1 MRPCK
6 LSQRHCAQC
15 FGTSKMADSIPV
27 IDIGPLV
34 QQKADPHMAEDPQVM
49 NVVRQL
55 DEACREIG
63 FFYVKGHGVSPG
75 LLEQVLDM
83 GYKFF
88 ALPEED
94 KLQIAMS
101 SDTGFRGY
109 QKLGQNIT
117 RGQPDLHEAI
127 DYFRELENQKLST
140 RKENPLMGSNQWPN
154 EPSGFRPLIEE
165 YVNVMTDL
173 GEAIIQG
180 IALALSG
187 KKDAFGGKRA
197 GDPFWIL
204 RVIGYPPMKK
214 SDFEVGCGD
223 HTDYGL
229 LTLVNQ
235 DPTIPA
241 LQVKNNEGNWIWA
254 KPIPGTFVVNIGDM
268 LKIWTNGLYQST
280 LHRVVN
286 DDSKY
291 RVSVPFFYEPNFDAL
306 VEPLEICKRQTGSAV
321 PRFTPVVYGDH
332 VIGKVLTNFG

>member
-1 MRPCK
+1 
-6 LSQRHCAQC
+6 
-15 FGTSKMADSIPV
+15 
-27 IDIGPLV
+27 
-34 QQKADPHMAEDPQVM
+34 
-49 NVVRQL
+49 
-55 DEACREIG
+55 
-63 FFYVKGHGVSPG
+63 
-75 LLEQVLDM
+75 
-83 GYKFF
+83 
-88 ALPEED
+88 
-94 KLQIAMS
+94 
-101 SDTGFRGY
+101 
-109 QKLGQNIT
+109 
-117 RGQPDLHEAI
+117 
-127 DYFRELENQKLST
+127 
-140 RKENPLMGSNQWPN
+140 MGSNQWPN

-280 LHRVVN
+280 LHRVMN

-306 VEPLEICKRQTGSAV
+306 VEPLEICEQQTGSAV